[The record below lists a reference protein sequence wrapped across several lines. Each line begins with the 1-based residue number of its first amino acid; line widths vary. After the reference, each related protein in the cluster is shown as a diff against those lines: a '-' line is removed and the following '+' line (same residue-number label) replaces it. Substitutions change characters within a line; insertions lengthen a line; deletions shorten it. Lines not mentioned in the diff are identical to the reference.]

1 MGNEQDFSAEKQ
13 SLKDK
18 LTAIILLET
27 AKDHKEMDSDLVT
40 ECVDFLMELE
50 GKEKLTKK
58 EIEQRVSEIPFKGK
72 VTAINSYAKK
82 KIRAKRLAVIAAV
95 LAVLLAIFSILAISY
110 GRVEDGLIDRF
121 AEYISEVISGGDRL
135 TFNNIELI
143 KSNKT
148 KRYSSAEKLVKDEE
162 ISILFPTWLPENENI
177 TKCWYIE
184 NEIVGKHYIFHCENP
199 QYSMYVY
206 LEKSLTERTK
216 SENPMKNIGNLNIYI
231 TRDEVSVQGIFE
243 HNNHYYSVH
252 ADTEEN
258 LLKIIENLKEIE

>member
-1 MGNEQDFSAEKQ
+1 MGKKNDFSAERQ

-18 LTAIILLET
+18 LMAIILLET

-95 LAVLLAIFSILAISY
+95 LAVLLAIFSIIAISFTNC
-110 GRVEDGLIDRF
+110 EDNLISRF
-121 AEYISEVISGGDRL
+121 ENYIGEIMNGGDHEK
-135 TFNNIELI
+135 FDNIELI
-143 KSNKT
+143 KDNKS
-148 KRYSSAEKLVKDEE
+148 KSYSSAEDLVKDEN
-162 ISILFPTWLPENENI
+162 ISILFPTWLPENEKI
-177 TKCWYIE
+177 IRCWYIDDIT
-184 NEIVGKHYIFHCENP
+184 NGKYYLFQCKNP
-199 QYSMYVY
+199 QYSLSVY
-206 LEKSLTERTK
+206 LKTSIPNEIKEN
-216 SENPMKNIGNLNIYI
+216 NPMKKLGNLSVYTIREDGI
-231 TRDEVSVQGIFE
+231 VQGMFE
-243 HNNHYYSVH
+243 HNGYYYSID
-252 ADTEEN
+252 ANTEED

>member
-1 MGNEQDFSAEKQ
+1 MGKKNDFSAERQ

-18 LTAIILLET
+18 LMAIILLET

-95 LAVLLAIFSILAISY
+95 LAVLLAIFSIIAISFTNP
-110 GRVEDGLIDRF
+110 EDNLIKRYTN
-121 AEYISEVISGGDRL
+121 YIIDVMNGGEHKNFED
-135 TFNNIELI
+135 IELI
-143 KSNKT
+143 KHDESKLF
-148 KRYSSAEKLVKDEE
+148 SSVEELEKHENIK
-162 ISILFPTWLPENENI
+162 ILFPTWLPEDNRI
-177 TKCWYIE
+177 TKCCYCFD
-184 NEIVGKHYIFHCENP
+184 EINGEY
-199 QYSMYVY
+199 YVLY
-206 LEKSLTERTK
+206 CQDPMCSISIDVDKK
-216 SENPMKNIGNLNIYI
+216 ISETIQTNRPMKKIGEHTVYI
-231 TRDEVSVQGIFE
+231 IDNSTSIQCMFE
-243 HNNHYYSVH
+243 YKGNCYSFCS
-252 ADTEEN
+252 DTEEN